1 MEKQLEDAESKVK
14 QVPHKIRTTIDYRH
28 FFRVTNISCDL
39 NLQLSKDMER
49 KVKDLETQLNEVSD
63 RWLIKVLLRLLAF
76 QLLSEVLRFSYATT
90 DNESAVIA

>member
-14 QVPHKIRTTIDYRH
+14 QVPRKIRTTIDCRY
-28 FFRVTNISCDL
+28 FFLVTNISCNL

-63 RWLIKVLLRLLAF
+63 R
-76 QLLSEVLRFSYATT
+76 
-90 DNESAVIA
+90 